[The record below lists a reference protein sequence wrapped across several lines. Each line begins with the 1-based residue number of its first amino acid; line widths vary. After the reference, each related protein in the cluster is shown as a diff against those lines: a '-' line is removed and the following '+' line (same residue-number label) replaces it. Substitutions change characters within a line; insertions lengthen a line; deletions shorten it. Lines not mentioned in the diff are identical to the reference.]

1 LPLVV
6 ELHHSDLQEL
16 AEKEQDQLVLA
27 VGEWWSRSVDVW
39 HYRTWL
45 TITPCAPQSHYV
57 FMAGITYL
65 YGLWNINMLGDST
78 VAPSLM
84 EAHLDIQAC
93 LSVLEALS
101 GGSRK
106 LDLV

>member
-1 LPLVV
+1 
-6 ELHHSDLQEL
+6 
-16 AEKEQDQLVLA
+16 
-27 VGEWWSRSVDVW
+27 
-39 HYRTWL
+39 
-45 TITPCAPQSHYV
+45 
-57 FMAGITYL
+57 MAGITYL

>member
-1 LPLVV
+1 VV
-6 ELHHSDLQEL
+6 VAFGRRCRNLL
-16 AEKEQDQLVLA
+16 KTTRLVL
-27 VGEWWSRSVDVW
+27 
-39 HYRTWL
+39 
-45 TITPCAPQSHYV
+45 QSHYV

-101 GGSRK
+101 GGCRK
-106 LDLV
+106 LDVD